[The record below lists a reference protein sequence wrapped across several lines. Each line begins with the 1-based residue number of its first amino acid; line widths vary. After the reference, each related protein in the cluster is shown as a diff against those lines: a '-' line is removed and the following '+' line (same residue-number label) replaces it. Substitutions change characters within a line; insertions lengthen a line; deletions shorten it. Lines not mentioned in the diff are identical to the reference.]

1 MATEDNT
8 TIDLTN
14 ERVTSSLV
22 FEGSGNGSF
31 PINNITLNRGQ
42 SYVVAIRID
51 KNTNISDGLIGTLIS
66 SDKPIVVSTGSSN
79 GSFAEGG
86 SRDYGIDQIV
96 GADKVGNEYIFV
108 KGNGGDSFENVLIV
122 ANEDDTEISVNGTS
136 QTTINAGEY
145 YLIEGNLFINN
156 NMYVSTNKNVFAYQ
170 GDWRNY

>member
-8 TIDLTN
+8 IINLTN

-31 PINNITLNRGQ
+31 PINNVTLNRGQ

-66 SDKPIVVSTGSSN
+66 SDKPIVVNTGSSN
-79 GSFAEGG
+79 GSFAEEGG

-108 KGNGGDSFENVLIV
+108 KGNGDRQF
-122 ANEDDTEISVNGTS
+122 
-136 QTTINAGEY
+136 
-145 YLIEGNLFINN
+145 
-156 NMYVSTNKNVFAYQ
+156 
-170 GDWRNY
+170 